1 LQSYKFLIVSF
12 IYIINLRNQPLYILT
27 EDLNFF
33 FLLKSELDKYKIPF
47 QILDLDSKIP
57 KIPSI
62 ILTTSSDY
70 KKLTNKNRS
79 NYLVYSKNVD
89 FKKYFLL
96 MLAAVRVGYKEHY
109 TTFTFSIDPGKKLGL
124 MVFLDDYYLD
134 SYCCYETNSFFSII
148 QKYID
153 IFEENNPTLM
163 KINFKL
169 GRGVLDITYGLVKQI
184 YILFQNRKYL
194 RVCLVDEFKSS
205 QFKLSGN
212 SIGKKFTKD
221 EISALILAFRI
232 GIDVRYD
239 NYEYIFEQLRM
250 KKLFIGKPETE
261 NHETHRGN
269 SFSLEELVEKVLS
282 GNLSLSNAIVIIS
295 ANNG

>member
-1 LQSYKFLIVSF
+1 M
-12 IYIINLRNQPLYILT
+12 RHQPLYILT

-33 FLLKSELDKYKIPF
+33 FLLKNELDKYKIPF

-62 ILTTSSDY
+62 IVTTSADY
-70 KKLTNKNRS
+70 KKLRNKNIS

-89 FKKYFLL
+89 FRKYFLI
-96 MLAAVRVGYKEHY
+96 MLAAVRIGCKAYY
-109 TTFTFSIDPGKKLGL
+109 STFTFSIDPGKKLGL

-134 SYCCYETNSFFSII
+134 SYCCFETSSVFSII

-153 IFEENNPTLM
+153 VFEEDNPTLM

-169 GRGVLDITYGLVKQI
+169 GRGVLDITYNLVKQI
-184 YILFQNRKYL
+184 YILFQNRKHL
-194 RVCLVDEFKSS
+194 RVCLIDEFKSS
-205 QFKLSGN
+205 QFRLSGN
-212 SIGKKFTKD
+212 TIGKKFTKD

-232 GIDVRYD
+232 GIDVRFD
-239 NYEYIFEQLRM
+239 NYDYFFEQLRM

-261 NHETHRGN
+261 NHETHDEHL
-269 SFSLEELVEKVLS
+269 FSLEEVVEKVLT
-282 GNLSLSNAIVIIS
+282 GRLSLRNAIEMLNP
-295 ANNG
+295 NNT

>member
-1 LQSYKFLIVSF
+1 M
-12 IYIINLRNQPLYILT
+12 RNQPLYILT

-33 FLLKSELDKYKIPF
+33 YLLKRELDNYKIPF
-47 QILDLDSKIP
+47 QILDFDSKIP

-62 ILTTSSDY
+62 ILTTSNDY
-70 KKLTNKNRS
+70 KKLTNKNHS
-79 NYLVYSKNVD
+79 NCLVYSKNID
-89 FKKYFLL
+89 FGKYFLHAI
-96 MLAAVRVGYKEHY
+96 AAMRVGYKEHY

-124 MVFLDDYYLD
+124 MIFLDDYYLD
-134 SYCCYETNSFFSII
+134 SYCCFETNSFFSII
-148 QKYID
+148 QKYVD
-153 IFEENNPTLM
+153 VFEEDNPTLM

-282 GNLSLSNAIVIIS
+282 GTLSLSNAIEIKS
-295 ANNG
+295 ANNR